1 MYFSVDN
8 FVSLV
13 DYEIKVFVVYFS
25 FCFFTMVKEF
35 ITSQFLKQL

>member
-1 MYFSVDN
+1 MHFSVDN

-25 FCFFTMVKEF
+25 FCFCTVVKEF
-35 ITSQFLKQL
+35 LTLQFLKQL